1 MGPYNRT
8 MGLGYGFGGGHLFMM
23 LLIVIILIFI
33 AVLLYKQLYKNKNKV
48 YFEDTSLKA
57 IELLNQRLASG
68 EINEE
73 EYLSK
78 KKLILDKK

>member
-23 LLIVIILIFI
+23 LLIVVILIFI
-33 AVLLYKQLYKNKNKV
+33 AVLLYKQLYKNKNKI
-48 YFEDTSLKA
+48 YIEDTSMKA

>member
-1 MGPYNRT
+1 MGPHNRVI
-8 MGLGYGFGGGHLFMM
+8 GLGYGFGGGHLFMM

-33 AVLLYKQLYKNKNKV
+33 AVLLYKQFYRSKNKI
-48 YFEDTSLKA
+48 YIEDTSLKA

-78 KKLILDKK
+78 KKLILEKK